1 MKQHTQELSDSLE
14 LMTRVST
21 LYYLEDLTQAEIAQR
36 LGIMRSRVVRL
47 LKRARQEH
55 IVEITIHLHPA
66 LNLHLETTLKK
77 RFGLQDVLL
86 AAEEEDDA
94 LQRSLV
100 AQLVAHYLSRRLQDG
115 MSVAIGMGRNVGAIP
130 NHISNVSPRACRFI
144 SALGGS
150 PQIEMLINP
159 DDIARRLAE
168 GFGGTSES
176 LYAPAYAE
184 SPIIRDMFMSHEM
197 IQQTL
202 QKARQA
208 DIALVGVGD
217 AHDNSAVVQIGCF
230 TTGEMRQ
237 LRQSGAIGDMLGFF
251 FDINGQPVTDGMEH
265 RVVGLSGEHLRNI
278 PHVLAIAS
286 EAEKVQAILG
296 ALRSGI
302 VGILATSINNA
313 RAILEL
319 DLDKEREQDA

>member
-1 MKQHTQELSDSLE
+1 MKHRTPELSDSLE
-14 LMTRVST
+14 LMTRAAT
-21 LYYLEDLTQAEIAQR
+21 LYYLEDLTQAEIAQK

-55 IVEITIHLHPA
+55 IVEITVHPHPA
-66 LNLHLETTLKK
+66 LNLHLETALKE
-77 RFGLQDVLL
+77 RFGLLDVLL
-86 AAEEEDDA
+86 ATDERDDA

-100 AQLVAHYLSRRLQDG
+100 AQLVAHYLSRSLQDG

-159 DDIARRLAE
+159 DDIARRLSE

-184 SPIIRDMFMSHEM
+184 SPAIRDMFMSHEM

-208 DIALVGVGD
+208 DIALVGIGD
-217 AHDNSAVVQIGCF
+217 AYDNSAVVQIGCF
-230 TTGEMRQ
+230 TSGEMRQ
-237 LRQSGAIGDMLGFF
+237 LRRAGAIGDMLGFF
-251 FDINGQPVTDGMEH
+251 FDINGQPVTGGMEH
-265 RVVGLSGEHLRNI
+265 RVVGLSGENLRSI
-278 PHVLAIAS
+278 PRVLAIAS
-286 EAEKVQAILG
+286 ESEKVQAILG

-302 VGILATSINNA
+302 VSVLATSINNA
-313 RAILEL
+313 RAILA
-319 DLDKEREQDA
+319 LDKEREQDV